1 MRGKNSDKMKGGGA
15 TMAKRDTYESKVEAF
30 LLPIVEANN
39 FELVDVEYVREA
51 GTWYLRAYI
60 DKEGGFTVDDCE
72 MVSRKL
78 SDWLDE
84 KDFIDDSYI
93 LEVSSPGLGRPLKK
107 EKDFKRSMGEQVD
120 IKLYRAIDRQK
131 DFTGTLSA
139 YDEETVTIQYED
151 GSESTFNRKDIAL
164 IRLAFDF

>member
-1 MRGKNSDKMKGGGA
+1 MS
-15 TMAKRDTYESKVEAF
+15 KRDTYEARTEELITRILEENS
-30 LLPIVEANN
+30 
-39 FELVDVEYVREA
+39 FELVDVEYVKEA

-60 DKEGGFTVDDCE
+60 DKEGGFTGDDCE
-72 MVSRKL
+72 MVSRRL

-107 EKDFKRSMGEQVD
+107 EKDFKRSLGEQVD

-131 DFTGTLSA
+131 DFTGALA
-139 YDEETVTIQYED
+139 AFDENTVTIRYED
-151 GSESTFNRKDIAL
+151 GSESTFERKDIAL

>member
-1 MRGKNSDKMKGGGA
+1 
-15 TMAKRDTYESKVEAF
+15 MAKRDTYESRVEAY
-30 LLPIVEANN
+30 LLPIMEEHN
-39 FELVDVEYVREA
+39 FELVDVEYVKEA
-51 GTWYLRAYI
+51 GRWYLRAYI

-131 DFTGTLSA
+131 DFSGALCA
-139 YDEETVTIQYED
+139 YYEKTVTIQYED
-151 GSESTFNRKDIAL
+151 GSTTTFDRKDIAL

>member
-1 MRGKNSDKMKGGGA
+1 MKGGG
-15 TMAKRDTYESKVEAF
+15 TNMSKREGYESKVEAF
-30 LLPIVEANN
+30 LLPIMEENK
-39 FELVDVEYVREA
+39 FELVDVEYVKEA

-60 DKEGGFTVDDCE
+60 DKEGGFTVDHCE

>member
-1 MRGKNSDKMKGGGA
+1 MS
-15 TMAKRDTYESKVEAF
+15 KRDTYESRVEAY
-30 LLPIVEANN
+30 LLPIMEENN
-39 FELVDVEYVREA
+39 FELVDVEYVKEA
-51 GTWYLRAYI
+51 GMWYLRAYI

-131 DFTGTLSA
+131 DFSGALCA
-139 YDEETVTIQYED
+139 YDEQTVTIQHED
-151 GSESTFNRKDIAL
+151 GSTTTFDRKDIAL

>member
-1 MRGKNSDKMKGGGA
+1 MS
-15 TMAKRDTYESKVEAF
+15 KRDGYESKVEAF
-30 LLPIVEANN
+30 LLPIMEANN
-39 FELVDVEYVREA
+39 FELVDVEYVKEA

-131 DFTGTLSA
+131 DFTGALAA
-139 YDEETVTIQYED
+139 YDENTVTIQYED
-151 GSESTFNRKDIAL
+151 GSTTTFNRKDIAL